1 MWAHFAHIA
10 HIERPHSQALFWRS
24 VAVIDELKSKAA
36 TARMLGISKESL
48 DRLRKAGRIQAIR
61 IGGRVLFADAEIQ
74 AFIQRSLEKRKSAA

>member
-1 MWAHFAHIA
+1 
-10 HIERPHSQALFWRS
+10 